1 MKKRIRPEELAVTI
15 ASELSKYKQE
25 VADQIKESAKKVA
38 KECVQEIKEEA
49 PVDTGE
55 YKKGW
60 KEKVMYESK
69 EDIRVT
75 VYNAKK
81 PSLTHLA
88 EFGYAKPEGGRVEG
102 KPHIY
107 PAQEHAAEKMVKNAK
122 VAVSRK

>member
-1 MKKRIRPEELAVTI
+1 MKKRIRPEELYVTI
-15 ASELSKYKQE
+15 SSELSKYKQE
-25 VADQIKESAKKVA
+25 VADQVKESAKKVA
-38 KECVQEIKEEA
+38 KECVKEIKEEA

-60 KEKVMYESK
+60 RQKVVYESK

-81 PSLTHLA
+81 PSVAHLA

-102 KPHIY
+102 KEHIY
-107 PAQEHAAEKMVKNAK
+107 PAKEHAAEKLVKSAK
-122 VAVSRK
+122 VAVKRK